1 MQSIK
6 LAYHTMKKYLLLGL
20 IFLILLSSLSLTVV
34 FVSQRTSWFGRA
46 QLGGTGTM
54 DPENSYLFAS
64 PLTAAAD
71 GRQSIR
77 LTVFVLDNQGRGV
90 YDQTVVLI
98 KDASLTVTVVQPT
111 TDELG
116 QAVFEVAT
124 LRPGEYFLQAQAGG
138 RLLSQKV
145 RVVFR

>member
-1 MQSIK
+1 
-6 LAYHTMKKYLLLGL
+6 MKKYLLLGL
-20 IFLILLSSLSLTVV
+20 ILLILLLGLSVTVV
-34 FVSQRTSWFGRA
+34 FVSQRTSFFGRA
-46 QLGGTGTM
+46 FTPTTGG
-54 DPENSYLFAS
+54 EISLQNSYLFAS

-71 GRQSIR
+71 GKERIR

-98 KDASLTVTVVQPT
+98 KDASLTVTAVQPT

-124 LRPGEYFLQAQAGG
+124 LSVGEYFLQVQAGG
-138 RLLSQKV
+138 RLLSQKA
-145 RVVFR
+145 RVVFRETSQ